1 MFGPAGTNRPSG
13 ATGCVKSH
21 AIKNVVLNERGML
34 GWEGFEPSTSR
45 LKAGCSTT
53 ELPTLLSF
61 SPLLYYCAHGSY
73 REVQLY
79 TIQIYLLE
87 INWLLRVL

>member
-1 MFGPAGTNRPSG
+1 MFGPDGTNGPSAAIG
-13 ATGCVKSH
+13 RVKYY
-21 AIKNVVLNERGML
+21 AIKNVVLNERGVL

-61 SPLLYYCAHGSY
+61 SSLWY
-73 REVQLY
+73 
-79 TIQIYLLE
+79 
-87 INWLLRVL
+87 